1 MHAATATLL
10 VGAGG
15 FLGAVARWQLG
26 TKLKG
31 ALENPDFPYPT
42 FAINLLGCLAI
53 GIAYSLWET
62 NAVLR
67 LLLVVGF
74 LGGFT
79 TFSAFGLET
88 LSLIRNGSVATAAI
102 YVGLSTSL
110 GVLLVWAGMKI
121 AG

>member
-26 TKLKG
+26 TSIKD
-31 ALENPDFPYPT
+31 ALENPHFPYPT

-62 NAVLR
+62 HAVLR
-67 LLLVVGF
+67 LLVVVGF